1 MHAAVCVRSSRRMHV
16 LCSCMLNVSNTNKQ
30 NVTAPNVS
38 NPRPRSHCRQ
48 RSRVTAQDSPP
59 QMYVESITSRRACS
73 HIASDYASSASSHSV
88 EWCFMLL

>member
-48 RSRVTAQDSPP
+48 RSRVTAQDPP
-59 QMYVESITSRRACS
+59 QMYVESITSRRGAVNLSTALVCS
-73 HIASDYASSASSHSV
+73 I
-88 EWCFMLL
+88 